1 MRRLIVGAIA
11 LLALAAC
18 SPGGTPQP
26 TVTVTVTA
34 SGAPTATSSPPAATT
49 SASPPAPPPQLT
61 PRPVVAPDG
70 RRCPDHPT
78 PACTGLPPGITLRTM
93 DTNDGPATR
102 VVKPGTVL
110 DGVHVTGDL
119 FIAADNVKIVN
130 SRIDGG
136 IQAEFDGRD
145 YAYSIADSTVGPTGK
160 CLTAPAIGEANYTVE
175 RVLIRGH
182 ADGFRDSGDN
192 IKIKDSYARLCSDG
206 TNNYADG
213 IQTFNAGKSLVLDH
227 TTLDMRGVV
236 NYNSPIFFND
246 RPDGTMDVTIT
257 NNLVMGG
264 NYTVQLH
271 NIHGYLIV
279 KNNLVVDRTWEFAPM
294 SGDCLDSIQFE
305 NNHIVTIDESYRVT
319 SIVRPLTCNGK

>member
-1 MRRLIVGAIA
+1 VGAVA

-18 SPGGTPQP
+18 SPGGATARP

-34 SGAPTATSSPPAATT
+34 GSPSPTATQTQAPTRPPE
-49 SASPPAPPPQLT
+49 LVV
-61 PRPVVAPDG
+61 RPVVAPGG
-70 RRCPDHPT
+70 RRCPNHPT
-78 PACTGLPPGITLRTM
+78 PACTGLPPGTRLTTL
-93 DTNDGPATR
+93 DTNDGSAHR
-102 VVKPGTVL
+102 VIKPNTVL
-110 DGVHVTGDL
+110 DGVHVIGDL

-130 SRIDGG
+130 SQIDGG

-145 YAYSIADSTVGPTGK
+145 YSYSITDSTVGPTDE
-160 CLTAPAIGEANYTVE
+160 CLTAPAIGVANYSVE

-192 IKIKDSYARLCSDG
+192 IKIKDSYAKLCSDG
-206 TNNYADG
+206 TKNYADG
-213 IQTFNAGKSLVLDH
+213 IQTFNAGKNLVLDH
-227 TTLDMRGVV
+227 TTLDMRDVV

-246 RPDGTMDVTIT
+246 RPDGTTDVTIT

-271 NIHGYLIV
+271 NIHGYLIA
-279 KNNLVVDRTWEFAPM
+279 KNNLVVDKTWEFAPM

>member
-1 MRRLIVGAIA
+1 MRRLLMAGVV
-11 LLALAAC
+11 LLTAAC
-18 SPGGTPQP
+18 GASGTAPRP

-34 SGAPTATSSPPAATT
+34 SGAPSASATT
-49 SASPPAPPPQLT
+49 APPPPQL
-61 PRPVVAPDG
+61 PSRPVVAPDG

-78 PACTGLPPGITLRTM
+78 PACTGLPPGTTLRTLEA
-93 DTNDGPATR
+93 NDGPAHR
-102 VVKPGTVL
+102 VTKANTVL

-119 FIAADNVKIVN
+119 LIAADNVKIVN
-130 SRIDGG
+130 SQIDGG

-145 YAYSIADSTVGPTGK
+145 YTYSIADSTVGPTGQ
-160 CLTAPAIGEANYTVE
+160 CLTAPAIGVANYTVE

-192 IKIKDSYARLCSDG
+192 ISIKDSYAKLCSDG
-206 TNNYADG
+206 TKNYSDG
-213 IQTFNAGKSLVLDH
+213 VQTFNAGKSFTLDH
-227 TTLDMRGVV
+227 TTLDMRGVA

-246 RPDGTMDVTIT
+246 RPDGTRDVTVT

-271 NIHGYLIV
+271 NIHGSLVV
-279 KNNLVVDRTWEFAPM
+279 KNNLVVDKTWEFAPM
-294 SGDCLDSIQFE
+294 SGDCLDTIQFE
-305 NNHIVTIDESYRVT
+305 DNHIVTIDQDYRVT

>member
-1 MRRLIVGAIA
+1 MRRLLMGTVV
-11 LLALAAC
+11 LLTAAC
-18 SPGGTPQP
+18 SASGTAARP

-34 SGAPTATSSPPAATT
+34 SGAPSATSTPSSPP
-49 SASPPAPPPQLT
+49 QLV

-78 PACTGLPPGITLRTM
+78 PACTGLPPGTKLRTLAA
-93 DTNDGPATR
+93 NDGPAHR
-102 VVKPGTVL
+102 VVKANTVL

-119 FIAADNVKIVN
+119 LIAADNVKIVN

-136 IQAEFDGRD
+136 IQAQFDGRD
-145 YAYSIADSTVGPTGK
+145 YAYSIADSTVGPTGQ
-160 CLTAPAIGEANYTVE
+160 CLTAPAIGVAHYTAE

-192 IKIKDSYARLCSDG
+192 ISIKDSYAKLCSDG
-206 TNNYADG
+206 TKNYADG
-213 IQTFNAGKSLVLDH
+213 VQTFNAGKGFTLDH

-246 RPDGTMDVTIT
+246 RPDGTRDVTVT

-264 NYTVQLH
+264 NYTIQLH
-271 NIHGYLIV
+271 NIHGSLV
-279 KNNLVVDRTWEFAPM
+279 VRNNLVVDKTWEFAPM
-294 SGDCLDSIQFE
+294 SGDCQDTIQFE
-305 NNHIVTIDESYRVT
+305 NNHIVTIDQDYRVT